1 MAIKEEGCPSIIY
14 TDCFPQKSFPHQ
26 EKSDRPARKKVTPAR
41 KKMTPAR
48 QTKKSQST
56 RTARVSKPTGKSLEA
71 LNERLDMMLPE
82 VMFRIAALEHLLVK
96 NQLCSYEEL
105 VNARQ
110 FIQDQERT

>member
-1 MAIKEEGCPSIIY
+1 MAIKKKAARQTSKRTASPKKV
-14 TDCFPQKSFPHQ
+14 P
-26 EKSDRPARKKVTPAR
+26 PARKKVTPIR
-41 KKMTPAR
+41 KKFSPTRKA
-48 QTKKSQST
+48 KKPQRPRTTGAST
-56 RTARVSKPTGKSLEA
+56 VSRKSLEA

-110 FIQDQERT
+110 FIQDQERS

>member
-1 MAIKEEGCPSIIY
+1 MAKKKKAARQSSTRTASPKKVSL
-14 TDCFPQKSFPHQ
+14 TR
-26 EKSDRPARKKVTPAR
+26 EKVTPARKKVTPAR

-56 RTARVSKPTGKSLEA
+56 RTARVSNPTGKSLEA

>member
-1 MAIKEEGCPSIIY
+1 MAKKK
-14 TDCFPQKSFPHQ
+14 KSARQSSTRIASPKKVSLTR
-26 EKSDRPARKKVTPAR
+26 EKVTAARKKVTPAR

-48 QTKKSQST
+48 QTKSQST
-56 RTARVSKPTGKSLEA
+56 RTARVSNPTGKSLEA

>member
-1 MAIKEEGCPSIIY
+1 MPIKKKPARQASKR
-14 TDCFPQKSFPHQ
+14 TAFPKQVSA
-26 EKSDRPARKKVTPAR
+26 ARKKVTPIR
-41 KKMTPAR
+41 KKVSPIRKAKR
-48 QTKKSQST
+48 SLRP
-56 RTARVSKPTGKSLEA
+56 RTSGASIVTGKSLEA

-110 FIQDQERT
+110 FIQDQEVS

>member
-1 MAIKEEGCPSIIY
+1 MVIKKKAARQTSKRSA
-14 TDCFPQKSFPHQ
+14 TPQKS
-26 EKSDRPARKKVTPAR
+26 SPARKKVTPTR
-41 KKMTPAR
+41 KNATPNRKAKR
-48 QTKKSQST
+48 PQRS
-56 RTARVSKPTGKSLEA
+56 RTPGASAVTGKSLAA

-110 FIQDQERT
+110 YIQDQERT

>member
-1 MAIKEEGCPSIIY
+1 MKKKKGARQSS
-14 TDCFPQKSFPHQ
+14 TRTASPQKKVPLT
-26 EKSDRPARKKVTPAR
+26 RKKVTPAR

-48 QTKKSQST
+48 QATKPQGT
-56 RTARVSKPTGKSLEA
+56 RTARVVNPTGKSLEA

-110 FIQDQERT
+110 FIQDQEGS